1 MEISL
6 TQEEADY
13 FAAVHG
19 HEELNCLVPGLN
31 HMNGTQ
37 ALAYARLR
45 KTDSDWKRVER
56 QRNVIQQVI
65 YGAKGMNLLK
75 INRFADNVLPLIKTN
90 LTKGEVAALILIAPD
105 FVGTTIDQ
113 MTIPQAGTYG
123 SMIGTGGRHL
133 FAVDFEANAKICRS
147 FFMQMSSKRMGGE
160 RIS

>member
-1 MEISL
+1 M
-6 TQEEADY
+6 
-13 FAAVHG
+13 
-19 HEELNCLVPGLN
+19 
-31 HMNGTQ
+31 
-37 ALAYARLR
+37 AYARLR

-133 FAVDFEANAKICRS
+133 FAVDFEANAKILQE
-147 FFMQMSSKRMGGE
+147 FLYADELETDGGE